1 MSQILNHIKE
11 FFKSNWQRFSMSN
24 ALACNTLKSFIEH
37 ATCSVSYL
45 SFSHGN
51 SNINWQRFSMSN
63 ALAYYTLKSFI
74 EHATSFESYQTV
86 L

>member
-1 MSQILNHIKE
+1 MST
-11 FFKSNWQRFSMSN
+11 
-24 ALACNTLKSFIEH
+24 ALAYNTLKSFIEH

-51 SNINWQRFSMSN
+51 SNLNWQHFCMSK
-63 ALAYYTLKSFI
+63 ALAYYTLKGFI
-74 EHATSFESYQTV
+74 EHATSIESYQTV